1 MRTVSS
7 DGRRRRWQFEL
18 RQQRRPP
25 DLGAW
30 FVESIGSSDKDGT
43 FDIDG

>member
-7 DGRRRRWQFEL
+7 DGRRRRGQFEL
-18 RQQRRPP
+18 RKQRRPP

-30 FVESIGSSDKDGT
+30 FVESIGSSNKDGM
-43 FDIDG
+43 FDVDG